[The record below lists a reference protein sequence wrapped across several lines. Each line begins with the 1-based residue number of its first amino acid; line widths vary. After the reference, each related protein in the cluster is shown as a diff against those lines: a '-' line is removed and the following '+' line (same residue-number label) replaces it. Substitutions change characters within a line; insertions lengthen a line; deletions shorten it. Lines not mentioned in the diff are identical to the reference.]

1 VVITPG
7 RSIRHDGEDLHS
19 LLLEIRELSGR
30 LHSSGDLPLTT
41 QLEAPLYSSGF
52 SSEYKMAK
60 QVLLQLFS
68 SELLNEAGKSVAWL
82 FCTHMFWVT
91 SY

>member
-7 RSIRHDGEDLHS
+7 RSIRNDGEDLHS
-19 LLLEIRELSGR
+19 LRLEIGELSCR
-30 LHSSGDLPLTT
+30 LHSPVTLPRTAE
-41 QLEAPLYSSGF
+41 LEAPLYSSGF

-82 FCTHMFWVT
+82 FCTHIFWVT